1 MFTCCLIKAPIV
13 DWLTAAGLLAYK
25 LILICCPLF
34 SLVASVA
41 GASRALAIIE
51 LRILRR
57 SVELLMVAGICVLDG
72 LRMLDVELLTLRVLL
87 GAGGWKLNDAFGID
101 VLGAVGNFVET
112 LGGLSRGIAGF
123 LNSNCGLVVA
133 GAGAGAGGGMLVTL
147 VTLGGDVA
155 GCFGAVGVV
164 SSTTGST
171 KPLEE
176 MSERRLVLFDSDLCG
191 LVSIGAMVDSLAVST
206 SSASFISRVLFRFS
220 VTGSLSSIRSSSS

>member
-220 VTGSLSSIRSSSS
+220 VAGSLSSIRSSSS